1 MVQPEKRK
9 TTGSEEEEDED
20 EDLLTEMKEMSD
32 DSDSDGDDSSGGDDE
47 SSEYSGLESEEDEG
61 DGDDEEENDKEET
74 LNNVED
80 TKESTSALTKK
91 TPKSAKKSSKEA
103 LKSFNEAIERTA
115 DGGVQIVDEY
125 ADYDS
130 SDEEEIRN
138 TVGNVPME
146 WYKDY
151 EHIGYNLDGKKI
163 LKPQQMDELDEFL
176 DKMDNPDY
184 WRTVKDKLTGQNVR
198 MTDKD
203 LELIK
208 NIQKGKYPG
217 TGSGNYNAYEP
228 WIDFFTH
235 EKMDM
240 PVTAHPPH
248 KRSFLPSRR
257 EAEKVSYYVHA
268 IKMGWIKRPSEQ
280 KKKEAEEEEEEK
292 FYDIWD
298 KTEDENRRLR
308 YHIPAPKLKL
318 PGHEES
324 YNPPP
329 EYLLTE
335 EEEMAWK
342 DKEKEDRRINFIPKA
357 HECMRKVNPY
367 DKFINE
373 RFERCLDLY
382 LCPRMRKERVRVD
395 AEDLLPK
402 LPKPR
407 DLQPFPTTL
416 SLVFRGHSDIVR
428 SISVDPTGQWFVSGS
443 DDGYVKFWE
452 ISTGR
457 CFRTFDVGA
466 KVACVAWNPN
476 ASLAL
481 VAVATARQLSVL
493 NANIGDKLVI
503 QASDNVVNN
512 IDLEK
517 EKEEQTEEEE
527 QTGSA
532 ANWAKT
538 SSSKEDEKEAFKNGL
553 RLKVTFQHDVSS
565 VSWHAKGDYLS
576 TLHPKGASRSVLLH
590 QISRARTQCPF
601 KRSKGLVQSV
611 AFHPT
616 KPFFFVATQR
626 TVRVYNLVKQM
637 LTKKLMTTSKWIS
650 SIAVH
655 PGGDNVITG
664 SYDARLTWFDL
675 DLSAKPY
682 RTLRHHKRAIRQVRF
697 HPRYPLFAS
706 CSDDGSTIIC
716 HGMVYNDLMQNP
728 LIVPVK
734 ILRGHGPGVAGKQ
747 SLGTLDCQFHPT
759 QPWMLTAGSDAT
771 IRLFSY

>member
-1 MVQPEKRK
+1 MTLSWK
-9 TTGSEEEEDED
+9 S
-20 EDLLTEMKEMSD
+20 SD
-32 DSDSDGDDSSGGDDE
+32 GDDE
-47 SSEYSGLESEEDEG
+47 SSEYSGLESEEDDDDN
-61 DGDDEEENDKEET
+61 DGDDNEEGEENET
-74 LNNVED
+74 E
-80 TKESTSALTKK
+80 AK
-91 TPKSAKKSSKEA
+91 TISKKSNDKKFSKEGLSSKSTNA
-103 LKSFNEAIERTA
+103 LKAFNDAMENATEKANAVAHTP
-115 DGGVQIVDEY
+115 DEY
-125 ADYDS
+125 EDYDS

-138 TVGNVPME
+138 TVGNIPME

-151 EHIGYNLDGKKI
+151 EHIGYDLDGKKI
-163 LKPQQMDELDEFL
+163 IKPQQMDELDEFL

-184 WRTVKDKLTGQNVR
+184 WRTVRDKLTGQNVR

-248 KRSFLPSRR
+248 KRSFLPSKR

-280 KKKEAEEEEEEK
+280 KKKEAEEEEDEK
-292 FYDIWD
+292 FYDLWG
-298 KTEDENRRLR
+298 KSEEDEKANRRLR

-329 EYLLTE
+329 EYLFTE
-335 EEEMAWK
+335 EEEIAWK
-342 DKEKEDRRINFIPKA
+342 DKEKEERRINFVPKK
-357 HECMRKVNPY
+357 HECLRKVNPY

-382 LCPRMRKERVRVD
+382 LCPRMRNERVRVD

-416 SLVFRGHSDIVR
+416 SIVFRGHSDIVR

-457 CFRTFDVGA
+457 CVRTYDAGA
-466 KVACVAWNPN
+466 KVTCVAWNPN
-476 ASLAL
+476 SSLSL
-481 VAVATARQLSVL
+481 VAVTCARHLIIL
-493 NANIGDKLVI
+493 NASIGDKLVI
-503 QASDNVVNN
+503 QASDNVVAN

-517 EKEEQTEEEE
+517 EKEEREEEE
-527 QTGSA
+527 EGQNASA
-532 ANWAKT
+532 ADWIKT
-538 SSSKEDEKEAFKNGL
+538 SAVKDEEKDAFKNGL
-553 RLKVTFQHDVSS
+553 RLKANFQHDVSS

-601 KRSKGLVQSV
+601 KRAKGLVQAV

-637 LTKKLMTTSKWIS
+637 LTKKLLTTSKWIS

-655 PGGDNVITG
+655 PAGDNVITG

-706 CSDDGSTIIC
+706 CSDDGSTIVC

-771 IRLFSY
+771 VRLFSY